1 MLSISIGWEEQKKRS
16 NDMDIIKQIVHDY
29 LVLFSMVNA
38 IGNLP
43 IFSELTQDMD
53 EKLRKNIYEIAVL
66 TGGSIVIVFALF
78 GDFML
83 NNIFEVSTSSFKI
96 AGGILVF
103 IVAAR
108 GVVLGSKSLNVSVT
122 NEKSLAIF
130 PMGFPY
136 LAGPGTILTTIL
148 LFRNSDILITSASA
162 ILVYLSILPILFLAP
177 IVTKVFVQLGV
188 SVISRILYI
197 FISAKA
203 IEFILQGFSEFL
215 KSQ

>member
-1 MLSISIGWEEQKKRS
+1 
-16 NDMDIIKQIVHDY
+16 
-29 LVLFSMVNA
+29 MVNV

-43 IFSELTQDMD
+43 IFSELTHDM
-53 EKLRKNIYEIAVL
+53 EKKTRNHAYKVAVF
-66 TGGSIVIVFALF
+66 TAGSIVLLFALF

-83 NNIFEVSTSSFKI
+83 KNIFDIETHSFKI

-108 GVVLGSKSLNVSVT
+108 GVMSGPRHLKSQTSHD
-122 NEKSLAIF
+122 KSIAIF

-148 LFRNSDILITSASA
+148 LFRNSEILITLPSAV
-162 ILVYLSILPILFLAP
+162 LVYLSILPILHLTP
-177 IVTKVFVQLGV
+177 LVTRVFGKLGV

-203 IEFILQGFSEFL
+203 IDFILQGISGFL
-215 KSQ
+215 KIH

>member
-1 MLSISIGWEEQKKRS
+1 MDVISNIL
-16 NDMDIIKQIVHDY
+16 HDY

-43 IFSELTQDMD
+43 IFAELTNEMNDKQ
-53 EKLRKNIYEIAVL
+53 RKKVYRVAVV
-66 TGGSIVIVFALF
+66 TSGSIVIAFALL

-83 NNIFEVSTSSFKI
+83 TNVFVVNTFSFKV

-108 GVVLGSKSLNVSVT
+108 GVMSGSQILKKPFSKDENI
-122 NEKSLAIF
+122 AIY
-130 PMGFPY
+130 PLGFPF

-148 LFRNSDILITSASA
+148 LFRNSDILITLSSAT
-162 ILVYLSILPILFLAP
+162 LVYLSILPILYLTPF
-177 IVTKVFVQLGV
+177 VTRVLGKLGV

-203 IEFILQGFSEFL
+203 VEFILEGIRSFL
-215 KSQ
+215 SLK

>member
-1 MLSISIGWEEQKKRS
+1 MNVIT
-16 NDMDIIKQIVHDY
+16 QILHDY

-43 IFSELTQDMD
+43 IFAELTNEMNDGQ
-53 EKLRKNIYEIAVL
+53 RKKIYRVAVF
-66 TGGSIVIVFALF
+66 TSGSIVLAFALL

-83 NNIFEVSTSSFKI
+83 TNVFEVNTFSFKI

-108 GVVLGSKSLNVSVT
+108 GVMSGSQIFNNPFSKDESI
-122 NEKSLAIF
+122 AIF
-130 PMGFPY
+130 PLGFPY

-148 LFRNSDILITSASA
+148 LFRNSNILITLSSAT
-162 ILVYLSILPILFLAP
+162 LVYLSILPILYLTP
-177 IVTKVFVQLGV
+177 LVTRVFGKLGV

-203 IEFILQGFSEFL
+203 VEFILEGIRSFL
-215 KSQ
+215 SST

>member
-1 MLSISIGWEEQKKRS
+1 
-16 NDMDIIKQIVHDY
+16 MDIIKQIVHDY

-177 IVTKVFVQLGV
+177 IVTKVFGQLGV

-203 IEFILQGFSEFL
+203 IEFILQGFGEFL

>member
-1 MLSISIGWEEQKKRS
+1 
-16 NDMDIIKQIVHDY
+16 MDIVKQILHDY
-29 LVLFSMVNA
+29 LILFSMVNV

-43 IFSELTQDMD
+43 IFAELTNDMD
-53 EKLRKNIYEIAVL
+53 VKTRNHTYKVAVF
-66 TGGSIVIVFALF
+66 TAGSIVLLFALF

-83 NNIFEVSTSSFKI
+83 KNIFEIETHSFKI

-108 GVVLGSKSLNVSVT
+108 GVMSGPRQFKSQTSHD
-122 NEKSLAIF
+122 KSIAIF

-148 LFRNSDILITSASA
+148 LFRNSEILITLPSAV
-162 ILVYLSILPILFLAP
+162 LVYLSILPILHLTP
-177 IVTKVFVQLGV
+177 LVTRVFGKLGV

-203 IEFILQGFSEFL
+203 VDFVLQGISGFL
-215 KSQ
+215 KIH